1 MRDIRSDESRRSTVD
16 DRDQTGC
23 AVSKGDL
30 LKRLLVGR
38 PLRSQQLSETLLP
51 KWLALPVFCSDPIS
65 SVAYATEEIV
75 LVLAAGGAAYL
86 TFSKWVAAAVA
97 LLLLIVV
104 ASYRQTCYAYPNGG
118 GAFAV
123 SLENFGE
130 NAALV
135 AAAALLVDY
144 VMTVAVSV
152 VSGVVAITSAAPS
165 LSHEAV
171 LLSVGCVAVLMI
183 ANLRGVKES
192 GRAFAVPTYAFIA
205 LTFLMVALGVGKELT
220 GHLTEA
226 STAQQRLTRTTH
238 IGGIFTLLLTLRAFA
253 SGCTALTGVEAIS
266 NGVPSF
272 RKPKSRNAAE
282 TLAAM
287 GLLAVSMF
295 VGITV
300 LALRTHAH
308 AQPDGNPS
316 VISQVAAAAFGSRA
330 ILFYLYQAAT
340 AGILILA
347 ANTAFNGF
355 PVLSSI
361 LAQTRYLPRQLHNR
375 GDKLVFSN
383 GIILLGGFAIALIIG
398 FDANIDKLIQ
408 LYIIGVFTSFTLS
421 QAGMVR
427 HWNRLLPATA
437 AGERTR
443 LKISRAINATG
454 AASTA
459 VVLVIVLYT
468 KVVHGAWI
476 AMLAMLGLFAMMKGI
491 SRHYRA
497 VSQELDVDAAV
508 RPLLPSRNHAIVLVS
523 RMHLP
528 TMRALAYARATRPSV
543 LEAVTVRIDDDDVKR
558 LQGQWQR
565 HGSDIPLK
573 ILDSPYREMIRPV
586 LDYIRGL
593 RRSSP
598 RDVVTVFIPEYVVG
612 RWWEQLLHNQSALRL
627 KARLLF
633 EPGVMVTSVPWQLR
647 SAGTIQSGMSIAPPE
662 PEPMPR

>member
-1 MRDIRSDESRRSTVD
+1 MT
-16 DRDQTGC
+16 
-23 AVSKGDL
+23 AGDVA
-30 LKRLLVGR
+30 KRLLVGR
-38 PLRSQQLSETLLP
+38 PLRSQQLAETLLP

-86 TFSKWVAAAVA
+86 TLSKWVAAAVA
-97 LLLLIVV
+97 LLLVIVV
-104 ASYRQTCYAYPNGG
+104 ASYRQTCHAYPNGG

-144 VMTVAVSV
+144 VMTVAVSI

-165 LSHEAV
+165 LTGHAV
-171 LLSVGCVAVLMI
+171 LISVGFVTLLML

-192 GRAFAVPTYAFIA
+192 GRAFAIPTYTFVI
-205 LTFLMVALGVGKELT
+205 LTYAMFLCAAAKGLS
-220 GHLTEA
+220 GHLPVA
-226 STAQQRLTRTTH
+226 STAHQSPVRTVH
-238 IGGIFTLLLTLRAFA
+238 VGGMFTLLLTLRAFA

-272 RKPKSRNAAE
+272 RKPKARNAAA
-282 TLAAM
+282 TLALM
-287 GLLAVSMF
+287 GTLAVTMF
-295 VGITV
+295 VGITA
-300 LALRTHAH
+300 LALHVHAH
-308 AQPDGNPS
+308 ASPDGNPS
-316 VISQVAAAAFGSRA
+316 VISQVAAAAFGGQSVA
-330 ILFYLYQAAT
+330 FYLYQAAT
-340 AGILILA
+340 AGILVLA

-383 GIILLGGFAIALIIG
+383 GIILLGGFAIALVIG

-427 HWNRLLPATA
+427 HWNGALPTA
-437 AGERTR
+437 PAPRRRRMR
-443 LKISRAINATG
+443 LKRSINMAGAT
-454 AASTA
+454 STA

-468 KVVHGAWI
+468 KVAHGAWI
-476 AMLAMLGLFAMMKGI
+476 AILAMVALFALMKGI

-497 VSQELDVDAAV
+497 VSIELDIDAVD

-523 RMHLP
+523 RLHLP
-528 TMRALAYARATRPSV
+528 AMRAIAYATATRPSSI
-543 LEAVTVRIDDDDVKR
+543 EALTVRVDDDDVGR
-558 LQGQWQR
+558 LQSEWVGHDIR
-565 HGSDIPLK
+565 IPLK
-573 ILDSPYREMIRPV
+573 ILDAPYREMTRPV
-586 LDYIRGL
+586 VDYIRGL
-593 RRSSP
+593 RRASP

-647 SAGTIQSGMSIAPPE
+647 SSGVELPAAPALTAPAGTAAPATPGA
-662 PEPMPR
+662 R